1 MNLLLLDQVVKAAAI
16 QKLKGAPPLEVLPFF
31 NLAYVENR
39 GCAWGMFQGQ
49 VWPLA
54 MFGAVAFIFLVWKR
68 KSVFPAGLWGLVA
81 EHLLYAGIIGNLID
95 RVYYRFVV
103 DMFDFHWGVH
113 HFPCFNVADSCITV
127 AAFIMIISSFSEKR
141 QGKVEQ
147 GK

>member
-1 MNLLLLDQVVKAAAI
+1 
-16 QKLKGAPPLEVLPFF
+16 
-31 NLAYVENR
+31 
-39 GCAWGMFQGQ
+39 
-49 VWPLA
+49 
-54 MFGAVAFIFLVWKR
+54 
-68 KSVFPAGLWGLVA
+68 VA

-113 HFPCFNVADSCITV
+113 HFPCFNVADSCITA
-127 AAFIMIISSFSEKR
+127 AAFILIISSFSEKR